1 MPFPPINIFSQHLDP
16 EGTLAKLLERV
27 PDAKVTRRADGT
39 WSDVHLTFKRG
50 WLKKALTMKA
60 RHDPD
65 YYGGEDWS
73 RQLSGMQGY
82 FHTFPNAMERAGLFE
97 YLPGLRFAFNFMLD
111 GEPEEGDPRLALVYE
126 MASQVHGVIFLPG
139 QLLDASGRV
148 ILDAD
153 GEHDPEAQLPENHSL
168 SVDGGVKNV
177 LAAAGDDQEQ
187 LSDPPTQDQVFK
199 RFLLMCSLVERG
211 IMEGGATDAEE
222 CRDEM
227 IALLKSNGAWETA
240 EPWEVEALETP
251 VDALPEKLQ
260 WKLPWQSEGAII
272 LAWALKLAEL
282 PAYDQEVQVDGLYEI
297 AQAAE
302 NGQLTP
308 ELRSL
313 EELEELSSQMLA
325 IHWRIRQFSLDGKA
339 MDFVAFAPTAWC
351 GPMDISLSRLK
362 NNDLELHGQAIA
374 DSSPESLQRT
384 GGIMEERRKAL
395 HWVLGHH
402 PVYSQNDTST

>member
-1 MPFPPINIFSQHLDP
+1 
-16 EGTLAKLLERV
+16 
-27 PDAKVTRRADGT
+27 
-39 WSDVHLTFKRG
+39 
-50 WLKKALTMKA
+50 
-60 RHDPD
+60 
-65 YYGGEDWS
+65 
-73 RQLSGMQGY
+73 
-82 FHTFPNAMERAGLFE
+82 
-97 YLPGLRFAFNFMLD
+97 
-111 GEPEEGDPRLALVYE
+111 
-126 MASQVHGVIFLPG
+126 
-139 QLLDASGRV
+139 
-148 ILDAD
+148 
-153 GEHDPEAQLPENHSL
+153 
-168 SVDGGVKNV
+168 
-177 LAAAGDDQEQ
+177 
-187 LSDPPTQDQVFK
+187 
-199 RFLLMCSLVERG
+199 
-211 IMEGGATDAEE
+211 
-222 CRDEM
+222 M

-282 PAYDQEVQVDGLYEI
+282 PAYDQEVQVGGLYEI
-297 AQAAE
+297 AQTAE

-351 GPMDISLSRLK
+351 GPMDLSLARLK

>member
-1 MPFPPINIFSQHLDP
+1 MSFPPINIFSQNLAP
-16 EGTLAKLLERV
+16 EDILAKLLERV

-39 WSDVHLTFKRG
+39 WSEVHLNFKRG

-60 RHDPD
+60 SHDPD
-65 YYGGEDWS
+65 YYAGKDWA
-73 RQLSGMQGY
+73 RQLVGMQGY
-82 FHTFPNAMERAGLFE
+82 FQTFPNATDRADLFE

-111 GEPEEGDPRLALVYE
+111 GEPENDDPRLALVYE
-126 MASQVHGVIFLPG
+126 MASQVDGVIFLPG
-139 QLLDASGRV
+139 RLLDSSGRV

-153 GEHDPEAQLPENHSL
+153 GEHDPEAQLPENHFE
-168 SVDGGVKNV
+168 SVDERVKNI
-177 LAAAGDDQEQ
+177 LAAAGYDQEE
-187 LSDPPTQDQVFK
+187 LTAPPTQDQVFK
-199 RFLLMCSLVERG
+199 RFLLMCSLTQRG
-211 IMEGGATDAEE
+211 FMEGAAEAEE
-222 CRDEM
+222 YHHEM
-227 IALLKSNGAWETA
+227 IAHLKSNGVWEAA
-240 EPWEVEALETP
+240 ESWEAEALETQ
-251 VDALPEKLQ
+251 VDALSKELQ

-282 PAYDQEVQVDGLYEI
+282 PAYDQEVHVDGLYEV
-297 AQAAE
+297 AHNAE
-302 NGQLTP
+302 NGLITP

-313 EELEELSSQMLA
+313 EELEALSFQMLA

-351 GPMDISLSRLK
+351 GPMDLSLARLK
-362 NNDLELHGQAIA
+362 NNDLELHGQAIV
-374 DSSPESLQRT
+374 DSSPESFQRT